1 MKIIAFCNIFYEKRN
16 KKLRIL
22 FFLCNF
28 AANYAYMPMKTN
40 LHNLFIVLV
49 SVLLMVGN
57 VSPVAAQSYKQ
68 SSSKSASSS
77 SKSAQ
82 QKAAEKKKKEAA
94 KKKAAAAKEKA
105 KAQADREKAQ
115 AQRQRELDEKE
126 KARLKRE
133 KKLYNQDLHFVSIW
147 GGAGYS
153 GMVNQYQSSP
163 ILVAPVAGTSNTLL
177 NDGQF
182 SSKFIGGGGGMLGV
196 GYEFHRQNFMMKLGP
211 EFRIFSSQDRF
222 SFLDAEGKNSAF
234 YCPQVDYPE
243 YITQYYTVDKM
254 RETQTVGQIMLP
266 IMFGMNIQEK
276 AYFLAGVKV
285 GYTFM
290 DLWNHKGTLSTTL
303 TDSWAVS
310 PEWKNL
316 TSHFVISD
324 ASFAQHP
331 LYGSEGRGKNKMAQG
346 LDAAISVEGGIYL
359 NEYLSPDWQARNA
372 DSDHPWLIRLG
383 AFLDYGM
390 PIQRVKTSDEA
401 SFLSTNMVPMS
412 NGGTLNSLCSQS
424 VHASNQA
431 TSKLSSLLVG
441 VKLTASWQVNK
452 PKQPNPRLIMQVRD
466 QFTGKPIAASK
477 ISVQP
482 EGSKRKPQI
491 KTMRR
496 DGSFTNRYP
505 AGNYVLIP
513 QAEGYL
519 DGAPRLYEHATDMLG
534 DTVVFTLIPKP
545 LLTVMVHDKNTEQLI
560 AANLSLVSNEHG
572 DSVMA
577 STTVTDPAKI
587 GLQYGDTYR
596 VRISANGYHSDTAS
610 ITDLYATN
618 NYYLTPIVRVR
629 RVLILKNMYFATDKT
644 DILPTSDPELE
655 KLYNF
660 LAENPRI
667 RVMITGHT
675 DSQGSDTYNQRLSEG
690 RAASVKAEMVKRGIA
705 EDRLETNGK
714 GESEPIDTNDTEE
727 GRQNNRRIE
736 VTVLNA
742 EDATVDEY

>member
-1 MKIIAFCNIFYEKRN
+1 MKNVIAI
-16 KKLRIL
+16 LRIL
-22 FFLCNF
+22 VVCLVIGTI
-28 AANYAYMPMKTN
+28 MPTQAM
-40 LHNLFIVLV
+40 
-49 SVLLMVGN
+49 
-57 VSPVAAQSYKQ
+57 AQSYKQ
-68 SSSKSASSS
+68 TSSKSTSSS

-94 KKKAAAAKEKA
+94 KKKAQQQKAKDAQKAAAAKEKA

-133 KKLYNQDLHFVSIW
+133 KKLYNQDLHFVSMW

-153 GMVNQYQSSP
+153 GMLNHYNTDG
-163 ILVAPVAGTSNTLL
+163 LVLPNNT
-177 NDGQF
+177 GGFQT
-182 SSKFIGGGGGMLGV
+182 KFMGGAGGMLGV
-196 GYEFHRQNFMMKLGP
+196 GYEFHHQSFMLKLGP
-211 EFRIFSSQDRF
+211 EFRLLSSQDRM
-222 SFLDAEGKNSAF
+222 AF
-234 YCPQVDYPE
+234 DKAFQIAHPYYKDDM
-243 YITQYYTVDKM
+243 TQYYSFDKV
-254 RETQTVGQIMLP
+254 RENQVVGQIMLP
-266 IMFGMNIQEK
+266 ILFGMNIQDRY
-276 AYFLAGVKV
+276 YFLAGVKV
-285 GYTFM
+285 GYTVM
-290 DLWNHKGTLSTTL
+290 DLWRHRGNMSTTIK
-303 TDSWAVS
+303 DNQAYA
-310 PEWKNL
+310 PEWENL
-316 TSHFVISD
+316 SSHYIMSD
-324 ASFAQHP
+324 QKLSAHP
-331 LYGSEGRGKNKMAQG
+331 LYQEDMLKGKYKMAQG
-346 LDAAISVEGGIYL
+346 LDAAISIEGGFYL
-359 NEYLSPDWQARNA
+359 NEFMSPDWQSRNE
-372 DSDHPWLIRLG
+372 DSDHPWRIRLG

-390 PIQRVKTSDEA
+390 PILRVAQSEGGNLVSFDQNGPSDDW
-401 SFLSTNMVPMS
+401 STQTTIGVNP
-412 NGGTLNSLCSQS
+412 L
-424 VHASNQA
+424 HASA
-431 TSKLSSLLVG
+431 VAADKKLSSLLVG

-466 QFTGKPIAASK
+466 QFTGKAIAAAK

-482 EGSKRKPQI
+482 EGSKRKPQL

-505 AGNYVLIP
+505 AGNYVLVP

-519 DGAPRLYEHATDMLG
+519 DGAPRIYEHATDMLG
-534 DTVVFTLIPKP
+534 DTVIFSLIPKP

-560 AANLSLVSNEHG
+560 AASLTLVSNEHG
-572 DSVMA
+572 DSVTA
-577 STTVTDPAKI
+577 TTTVTDPAKI

-596 VRISANGYHSDTAS
+596 VRISANGYHGDTAS

-660 LAENPRI
+660 LTENPRI
-667 RVMITGHT
+667 RVLITGHT
-675 DSQGSDTYNQRLSEG
+675 DSQGSDAYNQRLSEG

>member
-1 MKIIAFCNIFYEKRN
+1 MKH
-16 KKLRIL
+16 IL
-22 FFLCNF
+22 
-28 AANYAYMPMKTN
+28 TIVR
-40 LHNLFIVLV
+40 IVLLCLTM
-49 SVLLMVGN
+49 SMFYTT
-57 VSPVAAQSYKQ
+57 PVMGQSYKQ
-68 SSSKSASSS
+68 SSSSKSSS
-77 SKSAQ
+77 SKTAQ

-94 KKKAAAAKEKA
+94 KKKAQQQKAKDAQKATAAKEKA
-105 KAQADREKAQ
+105 KAQAAREKVQ

-153 GMVNQYQSSP
+153 GMVNSYQGMALSP
-163 ILVAPVAGTSNTLL
+163 LTAPSGLL
-177 NDGQF
+177 KNDGSF
-182 SSKFIGGGGGMLGV
+182 ASKFIGGGGGMLGV
-196 GYEFHRQNFMMKLGP
+196 GYEFHHERFMLKLGP
-211 EFRIFSSQDRF
+211 EFRVFTSQDNLKF
-222 SFLDAEGKNSAF
+222 KAEDGGNSPF
-234 YCPQVDYPE
+234 YCPQPDYPTE
-243 YITQYYTVDKM
+243 MTQYYTFSKM
-254 RETQTVGQIMLP
+254 HETDIYGQIMLP
-266 IMFGMNIQEK
+266 ILAGMNFDDK
-276 AYFLAGVKV
+276 YYFLAGVKV
-285 GYTFM
+285 GYTIPM
-290 DLWNHKGTLSTTL
+290 AYRQRGTLSTTVHDQ
-303 TDSWAVS
+303 TAYAPV
-310 PEWKNL
+310 WKDLLNHYVQ
-316 TSHFVISD
+316 TSTID
-324 ASFAQHP
+324 EHP
-331 LYGSEGRGKNKMAQG
+331 LYVGEQKGKIKMAQG
-346 LDAAISVEGGIYL
+346 LDVALSLEGGLYL
-359 NEYLSPDWQARNA
+359 NEFLSPDWQARNEESA
-372 DSDHPWLIRLG
+372 HPWRLRLG

-390 PIQRVKTSDEA
+390 PIQSIARNVDDADNTVGLMDTK
-401 SFLSTNMVPMS
+401 MVDMD
-412 NGGTLNSLCSQS
+412 NGGSLIGVHTNSLHGSEY
-424 VHASNQA
+424 A

-441 VKLTASWQVNK
+441 VKFTASWQVNK

-477 ISVQP
+477 ISIQP

-519 DGAPRLYEHATDMLG
+519 DGAPRIYEHATDMLG

>member
-1 MKIIAFCNIFYEKRN
+1 MKNFIAI
-16 KKLRIL
+16 LRIL
-22 FFLCNF
+22 VVC
-28 AANYAYMPMKTN
+28 
-40 LHNLFIVLV
+40 LV
-49 SVLLMVGN
+49 IASIAPTQAM
-57 VSPVAAQSYKQ
+57 AQSYKQ
-68 SSSKSASSS
+68 SSSKSTSSS

-94 KKKAAAAKEKA
+94 KKKAQQQKAKDAQKAAAAKEKA
-105 KAQADREKAQ
+105 KAQAAREKVQ

-126 KARLKRE
+126 KARIKRE
-133 KKLYNQDLHFVSIW
+133 KKLYNQDLHFVSMW
-147 GGAGYS
+147 GGLGYS
-153 GMVNQYQSSP
+153 GMLNSYNADG
-163 ILVAPVAGTSNTLL
+163 LVLPNNTSAFTT
-177 NDGQF
+177 
-182 SSKFIGGGGGMLGV
+182 KFMGGIGGMLGV
-196 GYEFHRQNFMMKLGP
+196 GYEFHHQNFMMKLGP
-211 EFRIFSSQDRF
+211 EFRLLSSQDRL
-222 SFLDAEGKNSAF
+222 SFDEPFQIAHPYYKDEM
-234 YCPQVDYPE
+234 
-243 YITQYYTVDKM
+243 TQYYSFDKA
-254 RETQTVGQIMLP
+254 RENQVVGQIMLP
-266 IMFGMNIQEK
+266 LLFGMNIQDRY
-276 AYFLAGVKV
+276 YFLAGVKV
-285 GYTFM
+285 GYTVM
-290 DLWNHKGTLSTTL
+290 DLWRHRGYMTTTIKDNMAYADVWENLSGHYI
-303 TDSWAVS
+303 VS
-310 PEWKNL
+310 DQSL
-316 TSHFVISD
+316 SS
-324 ASFAQHP
+324 HP
-331 LYGSEGRGKNKMAQG
+331 LYQEDLLKGKNKMAQG
-346 LDAAISVEGGIYL
+346 LDAAVSIEGGFYL
-359 NEYLSPDWQARNA
+359 NEFMSPDWQARNA

-390 PIQRVKTSDEA
+390 PILRVAQQDDGNLV
-401 SFLSTNMVPMS
+401 SFDQNGPADDWSTQTTI
-412 NGGTLNSLCSQS
+412 GLNSI
-424 VHASNQA
+424 HASSVA
-431 TSKLSSLLVG
+431 VDKKLSSLLVG

-560 AANLSLVSNEHG
+560 AATLSLVSNEHG
-572 DSVMA
+572 DSLTA

-690 RAASVKAEMVKRGIA
+690 RAASVKTEMVKRGIA